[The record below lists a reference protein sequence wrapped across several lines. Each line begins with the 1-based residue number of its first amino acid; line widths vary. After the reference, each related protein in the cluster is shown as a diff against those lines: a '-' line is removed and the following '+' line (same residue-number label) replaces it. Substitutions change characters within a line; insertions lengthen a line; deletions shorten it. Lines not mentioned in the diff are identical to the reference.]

1 MTTPRAPAAPDPVE
15 RLLVQIGA
23 AVNMRALYAPGH
35 PNLVRAIA
43 QLQAALR
50 AACDARKQ
58 DGITFLIV
66 GEDVILDDRPLRR
79 GGMYHDQFVRTLT
92 RRGVERLTLARGLPA
107 DECAGFLD
115 SMAIGGTPQTSDHVT
130 VGNVEVRATA
140 DAKQGDQ
147 KKEEEELALSERV
160 DAAREAYTAFRA
172 DRRAGLRRLEQIV
185 WSMMDALS
193 QATREVL
200 PLSPLKSHD
209 EYTFVHSVNVSLLTL
224 AQARALGFREE
235 RLHAIGTAAL
245 LHDIGKLKIP
255 LEVLNKPG
263 KLEGQDWAVMQG
275 HTVLGAQHLCGVE
288 GEHPLAILVAY
299 EHHMRFDGEPS
310 YPVPKRARR
319 PSLAAQLTSI
329 SDVFDAI
336 CTTRP
341 YSKAQPKQVAVGI
354 LRKRAGTWHD
364 PFLLGNFARIVG
376 VAEAE
381 G

>member
-1 MTTPRAPAAPDPVE
+1 MTTPRTPAAPDPVE
-15 RLLVQIGA
+15 RLIVQIGA

-35 PNLVRAIA
+35 PNLERAIA

-50 AACDARKQ
+50 AACDARQQ
-58 DGITFLIV
+58 DGVTFLIV
-66 GEDVILDDRPLRR
+66 GEDVILDERPLRR
-79 GGMYHDQFVRTLT
+79 GGMYHDQFVKTLT
-92 RRGVERLTLARGLPA
+92 RRGVERLTLARGLPTA
-107 DECAGFLD
+107 ECAGFLD
-115 SMAIGGTPQTSDHVT
+115 SMAIGGLPRTSDHVI

-140 DAKQGDQ
+140 DSPEGDDGQ
-147 KKEEEELALSERV
+147 DEQVGLSERV
-160 DAAREAYTAFRA
+160 DAAREGYTAFRA
-172 DRRAGLRRLEQIV
+172 DRRAGLRRLEQVV

-200 PLSPLKSHD
+200 PLAPLKSHD

-224 AQARALGFREE
+224 AQARTLGFRQD

-245 LHDIGKLKIP
+245 LHDIGKLKVP

-299 EHHMRFDGEPS
+299 EHHMRFDGQPS

-341 YSKAQPKQVAVGI
+341 YSKAQPKEVAVGI
-354 LRKRAGTWHD
+354 LRNRAGTWHD
-364 PFLLGNFARIVG
+364 AFLVGGFARLLG
-376 VAEAE
+376 VAPE
-381 G
+381 

>member
-15 RLLVQIGA
+15 RLIVQIGA

-35 PNLVRAIA
+35 PNLERAIA
-43 QLQAALR
+43 QLQSALR
-50 AACDARKQ
+50 AACDARRQ
-58 DGITFLIV
+58 DGVTFLIV
-66 GEDVILDDRPLRR
+66 GEDVILDERPLRR
-79 GGMYHDQFVRTLT
+79 GGMYHDQFVKTLT

-107 DECAGFLD
+107 EECASFLD
-115 SMAIGGTPQTSDHVT
+115 SMAIGGTPQTSDHVI
-130 VGNVEVRATA
+130 VGNVEIRAS
-140 DAKQGDQ
+140 GDSPEAGGEQ
-147 KKEEEELALSERV
+147 DEAAGLSERV
-160 DAAREAYTAFRA
+160 DAAREGYTAFRA

-193 QATREVL
+193 RATREVL
-200 PLSPLKSHD
+200 PLAPLKSHD

-224 AQARALGFREE
+224 AQARALGFQQE

-245 LHDIGKLKIP
+245 LHDIGKLKVP

-263 KLEGQDWAVMQG
+263 KLEGREWTLMQG

-299 EHHMRFDGEPS
+299 EHHLRFDGQPS
-310 YPVPKRARR
+310 YPVPKRSRR
-319 PSLAAQLTSI
+319 PSLAAQVTAI

-341 YSKAQPKQVAVGI
+341 YSNARPKDVAFGI
-354 LRKRAGTWHD
+354 LRQRAGSWHD
-364 PFLLGNFARIVG
+364 PFLLGNFARILG
-376 VAEAE
+376 LAPE
-381 G
+381 